1 MSHKVH
7 PKSFRIKGT
16 EDWNIRG
23 FYGKKM
29 PQYLEED
36 FLIKDFLRKKLYEAS
51 VSSIEI
57 EHSANKLNVIIE
69 TARPGLIIGRGG
81 GGVDDLKKLLE
92 QKIQNRRRTFKQ
104 KGTAPKREIHSVKS
118 APQGGAVSPEA
129 GQFDRVKIE
138 IKEIKN
144 PWMSASLVA
153 QWAAQQIEK
162 RVPFRQVLKRGIE
175 RVMQGREAKGV
186 RIEVSGRLN
195 GIEIARKE
203 WLREGRLPRNTI
215 RADID
220 YNQAEA
226 HCTYGAIGVKVWIY
240 KGEKFE

>member
-7 PKSFRIKGT
+7 PKSFRIRGT

-36 FLIKDFLRKKLYEAS
+36 FLIKDFLREKLADAS
-51 VSSIEI
+51 VANIEI
-57 EHSANKLNVIIE
+57 EHSANKLNIIIE

-81 GGVDDLKKLLE
+81 NGIETLKTEIEKKVAKKRKNNSTKRDIKL
-92 QKIQNRRRTFKQ
+92 
-104 KGTAPKREIHSVKS
+104 
-118 APQGGAVSPEA
+118 
-129 GQFDRVKIE
+129 E
-138 IKEIKN
+138 IKEVKN
-144 PWMSASLVA
+144 PWISSALVA
-153 QWAAQQIEK
+153 QMIAQQIEK
-162 RVPFRQVLKRGIE
+162 RMPFRQVLKKTIE
-175 RVMQGREAKGV
+175 RSMTNREAKGI

-195 GIEIARKE
+195 GIEIARRE
-203 WLREGRLPRNTI
+203 WLSQGKMPRNTI

-220 YNQAEA
+220 YAQEEA
-226 HCTYGAIGVKVWIY
+226 QCTYGKIGIKVWIY

>member
-7 PKSFRIKGT
+7 PKAFRIKGI

-29 PQYLEED
+29 PQFLEED

-51 VSSIEI
+51 VANIEI
-57 EHSANKLNVIIE
+57 EHSVNKLNIIIE

-81 GGVDDLKKLLE
+81 EGVEVLKKTIE
-92 QKIQNRRRTFKQ
+92 NKVRENKRRNRLT
-104 KGTAPKREIHSVKS
+104 GTQKREI
-118 APQGGAVSPEA
+118 
-129 GQFDRVKIE
+129 KIE
-138 IKEIKN
+138 IREIKN
-144 PWMSASLVA
+144 PWISASLVA
-153 QWAAQQIEK
+153 QMAAQQIEK
-162 RVPFRQVLKRGIE
+162 RIPFRQVLKKTIE
-175 RVMQGREAKGV
+175 RVMSNREAKGIRV
-186 RIEVSGRLN
+186 EVSGRLN

-203 WLREGRLPRNTI
+203 WLRQGRLPRNTI

-220 YNQAEA
+220 YSQTEA

-240 KGEKFE
+240 KGEKFD